1 MFRISKVENQW
12 QFVFNCHLYLLF
24 EHFYLNTFR
33 NRILVAVVQTTF
45 TDSHDSKPRKL
56 WRWTCDKWLKLL
68 PPFFPH
74 VFRKMRMT
82 ADGDSDPSIFGR
94 VSQQLRHL
102 CQLWPSTPFT
112 WLTKVDNTSQELVTK
127 SLSIHLHTVFQ
138 GVYIPESPFNKL
150 KMAMRVQDQLT
161 AFPLVILEK
170 FPNSP
175 LSPCLNVQN
184 IKSVWPSF

>member
-24 EHFYLNTFR
+24 EYYYLNTFR
-33 NRILVAVVQTTF
+33 NRIFVAVVQTTF

-82 ADGDSDPSIFGR
+82 AKWWFQP
-94 VSQQLRHL
+94 VHL
-102 CQLWPSTPFT
+102 WQSFSATPTLLST
-112 WLTKVDNTSQELVTK
+112 LTLN
-127 SLSIHLHTVFQ
+127 SIHLADKSWQYIQ
-138 GVYIPESPFNKL
+138 GTCHQE
-150 KMAMRVQDQLT
+150 
-161 AFPLVILEK
+161 PLH
-170 FPNSP
+170 
-175 LSPCLNVQN
+175 
-184 IKSVWPSF
+184 PSSYSLPRSLHSWISF